1 MKSRYNVISM
11 TAAVVLLFLLL
22 IHSQGYQAAWEL
34 MGIPPMTPHFADV
47 RVITHGAEAHA
58 QGLDPLINNPSDPW
72 HRRMNYPRVWQ
83 LLYLL
88 GINESH
94 TTLIGLA
101 IIASF
106 WIGISLLL
114 PNATNSTLALVFAAA
129 VSPAALLGMERA
141 NIDLFIFLLVVL
153 SILAIQR
160 SNAWAM
166 VALMAGFVLKLFP
179 LFGWVILLKLDA
191 SKIRRPVFL
200 LAGLAALYLFATFSD
215 ILLII
220 EGTPRAAFFSYG
232 MNVCWMALA
241 EENAAVGKI
250 IHLLSWFLVA
260 LILGLSF
267 SALWRNGPAIKDT
280 DTPMHLDA
288 FRAGA
293 GIYAGTFL
301 IGNNWDYRLIFLILT
316 LPQLLSWAGGSGVH
330 RLISIATLTAILLSC
345 WHMLIIKLFFG
356 YGEGYQWAFL
366 LDELAHWTA
375 FAGVTY
381 LLFSSAPAWIKEYLR
396 HPNPS
401 GASTA

>member
-1 MKSRYNVISM
+1 M

-22 IHSQGYQAAWEL
+22 IHSQGYQATWEL

-47 RVITHGAEAHA
+47 RVITHGAEAHS
-58 QGLDPLINNPSDPW
+58 QGLDPLVNNPGDPW

-83 LLYLL
+83 LLYPL

-94 TTLIGLA
+94 TTIIGLA

-106 WIGISLLL
+106 WIGICLLL
-114 PNATNSTLALVFAAA
+114 PNATNSTLALVFAVA

-153 SILAIQR
+153 SVLAIQR
-160 SNAWAM
+160 SNALAM
-166 VALMAGFVLKLFP
+166 VALMAGFILKLFP

-191 SKIRRPVFL
+191 SKIRRPVFI

-220 EGTPRAAFFSYG
+220 ESTPRAAFFSYG

-241 EENAAVGKI
+241 EENAATGRI

-260 LILGLSF
+260 LILCVSF
-267 SALWRNGPAIKDT
+267 SALRRNSP
-280 DTPMHLDA
+280 PMKSSDSPIYLDA

-316 LPQLLSWAGGSGVH
+316 LPQLLSWAKGAGLH
-330 RLISIATLTAILLSC
+330 RVISIITLTAILLSC

-356 YGEGYQWAFL
+356 YGEAYQWAFL
-366 LDELAHWTA
+366 LNEFANWTA
-375 FAGVTY
+375 FTGVTY
-381 LLFSSAPAWIKEYLR
+381 LLFSSVPDWIKDHLR
-396 HPNPS
+396 FPRRTE
-401 GASTA
+401 TA